1 MIKRVLLFKIKED
14 TPKSAVEELLTVL
27 NTYPAKLP
35 GVKNWSLG
43 KNLSGDTSFDYALV
57 CEFDSRSELDGYMT
71 HPYHRETA
79 GEYYRPIVERSASI
93 YYEF

>member
-1 MIKRVLLFKIKED
+1 MIKRVLLFKIKVG
-14 TPKSAVEELLTVL
+14 TPQTEVEELLRVL
-27 NTYPAKLP
+27 GTYPTELP
-35 GVKNWSLG
+35 GVLNWSLG
-43 KNLSGDTSFDYALV
+43 QNLSGDQSFDYALV
-57 CEFDSRSELDGYMT
+57 CDFDSRPDLDGYMM